1 MKKTLFFPCISSH
14 FFVSLHYKKEERTI
28 YNVLNF
34 LKFFAKQSGK
44 AERGS

>member
-14 FFVSLHYKKEERTI
+14 FFVYLQNNREEETI
-28 YNVLNF
+28 SNVLNF